1 MDESCVEIKAVKWP
15 TEVEN
20 VKKEKLSLASGSP
33 FRGLEPHLMLPEKEM
48 VLLKAWIIAQGDSES
63 PFSQL
68 FSFP

>member
-1 MDESCVEIKAVKWP
+1 M
-15 TEVEN
+15 EN